1 MERRFSPDV
10 LGVQVLPMKF
20 SYLTRGE
27 IGYETSSV
35 EVYERGASLLA
46 LANPTGQPYLQG
58 PIRSFTLPKEDR
70 GRSLHRG
77 LHSSEYRSISAAC
90 TALCAEVAG

>member
-1 MERRFSPDV
+1 MVLVMERRFSPDV

-35 EVYERGASLLA
+35 EVYE
-46 LANPTGQPYLQG
+46 
-58 PIRSFTLPKEDR
+58 
-70 GRSLHRG
+70 
-77 LHSSEYRSISAAC
+77 
-90 TALCAEVAG
+90 